1 MRIVFNYLLL
11 ATCVLLLRVDAPGD
25 SVDCDHSAVQ
35 ATHDDSV
42 DLAPSGLAPRL
53 PVEEEV
59 ELEQD
64 GLHEIP
70 HLCYR
75 IKSFD
80 FRVKFTELGHRRSCS
95 RAALAGHPHLRI

>member
-11 ATCVLLLRVDAPGD
+11 ATCVLLLRVDAPAET
-25 SVDCDHSAVQ
+25 VDCDRAAVQ
-35 ATHDDSV
+35 STHGV
-42 DLAPSGLAPRL
+42 LEFAPVGLAPGL
-53 PVEEEV
+53 PSEEEV

-75 IKSFD
+75 IKCFD
-80 FRVKFTELGHRRSCS
+80 LRVRFTELGHGSSCS